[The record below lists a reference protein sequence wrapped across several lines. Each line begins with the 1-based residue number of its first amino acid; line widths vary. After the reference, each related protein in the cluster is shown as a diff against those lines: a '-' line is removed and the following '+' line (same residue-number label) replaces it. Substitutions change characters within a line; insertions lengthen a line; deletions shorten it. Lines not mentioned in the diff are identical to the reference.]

1 MSSTILDK
9 LKEGRRVAKMRL
21 GQSAPS
27 YVTLPSNPEV
37 RFAIVPLIEREYQL
51 CLESVAGMDIPDN
64 AYGVELRDRQLQLHT
79 LWMALRDPDNPE
91 NKVFASVEAM
101 LDEQL
106 GLEPTDVNHLI
117 EMYQREID
125 FSSPALEGLTE
136 EQVEELKK
144 ALLKIDWNALS
155 GKPYWHLR
163 QFLLTLPVGVP
174 LDKSP
179 WLTST
184 LKSIGMNVEEPFT
197 PGASEN

>member
-1 MSSTILDK
+1 MSNAILDK
-9 LKEGRRVAKMRL
+9 MRESRRVAKMRM
-21 GQSAPS
+21 GQAAPS
-27 YVTLPSNPEV
+27 FVTLPSNSEI
-37 RFAIVPLIEREYQL
+37 RFAIVPLIEREYQF
-51 CLESVAGMDIPDN
+51 CLESVAAMDIPDN

-79 LWMALRDPDNPE
+79 LWMALRNPDNPME
-91 NKVFASVEAM
+91 RVFESVEDM
-101 LDEQL
+101 LDEEL

-117 EMYQREID
+117 EMYQREVD

-136 EQVEELKK
+136 EQVQELKK
-144 ALLKIDWNALS
+144 ALLTIDWNALS

-179 WLTST
+179 SLTST

-197 PGASEN
+197 PGASES